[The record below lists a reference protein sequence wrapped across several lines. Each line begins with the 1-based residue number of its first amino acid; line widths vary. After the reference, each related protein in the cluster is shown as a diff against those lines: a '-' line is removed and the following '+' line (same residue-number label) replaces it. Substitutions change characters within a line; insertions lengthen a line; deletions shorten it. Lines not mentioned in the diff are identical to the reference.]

1 MWKKQQWVLNK
12 GNPCIESRERFEMI
26 IQFNNLLSA
35 VDSPENCTWEKL
47 TPSFTGS
54 PTPRAAHGMCAV
66 GSRLVIFGGRDSVGR
81 KNDIFV
87 LDTGDLIHNI
97 HTLFSPASFHFLSLD
112 HTLTPSSAPNLAC
125 YWEKKGEM
133 WALKKL
139 GSKERWKRL
148 HGAKK
153 LIQMQVSVLTVKV
166 NQL

>member
-1 MWKKQQWVLNK
+1 
-12 GNPCIESRERFEMI
+12 MI
-26 IQFNNLLSA
+26 IQFNNLLFA

-125 YWEKKGEM
+125 CWEKKGEM

-139 GSKERWKRL
+139 GSKER
-148 HGAKK
+148 
-153 LIQMQVSVLTVKV
+153 
-166 NQL
+166 

>member
-26 IQFNNLLSA
+26 IQFNNLLST
-35 VDSPENCTWEKL
+35 VDSPENCSWEKL

-125 YWEKKGEM
+125 YWEKRGKCGHSKNLGVRKGERGYM
-133 WALKKL
+133 GPRNWFKCKC
-139 GSKERWKRL
+139 RC
-148 HGAKK
+148 
-153 LIQMQVSVLTVKV
+153 
-166 NQL
+166 

>member
-97 HTLFSPASFHFLSLD
+97 TLFSPASFHFLSLD
-112 HTLTPSSAPNLAC
+112 HTLIPSSAPNLAC
-125 YWEKKGEM
+125 YWEKRGKCGHSKNLGVRKGERGYM
-133 WALKKL
+133 GPRNWFKCKC
-139 GSKERWKRL
+139 WC
-148 HGAKK
+148 
-153 LIQMQVSVLTVKV
+153 
-166 NQL
+166 

>member
-35 VDSPENCTWEKL
+35 VDSPENCSWEKL

>member
-1 MWKKQQWVLNK
+1 MWKKWPWVLNRANLCK
-12 GNPCIESRERFEMI
+12 ESWERFEMI

-97 HTLFSPASFHFLSLD
+97 TLFSPASFHFLSLD
-112 HTLTPSSAPNLAC
+112 HTLIPSSAPNLAC
-125 YWEKKGEM
+125 YWEKRGKCGHSKNLGVRKGERGYM
-133 WALKKL
+133 GPRNWFKCKC
-139 GSKERWKRL
+139 WC
-148 HGAKK
+148 
-153 LIQMQVSVLTVKV
+153 
-166 NQL
+166 

>member
-1 MWKKQQWVLNK
+1 
-12 GNPCIESRERFEMI
+12 MI

-35 VDSPENCTWEKL
+35 VDSPENCSWEKL

-139 GSKERWKRL
+139 GSKER
-148 HGAKK
+148 
-153 LIQMQVSVLTVKV
+153 
-166 NQL
+166 

>member
-87 LDTGDLIHNI
+87 LDTGDLIHYI

-112 HTLTPSSAPNLAC
+112 HTLIPSSAPNLAC
-125 YWEKKGEM
+125 YWEKRGKCGHSKNLGVRKGERGYM
-133 WALKKL
+133 GPRNWFKCKC
-139 GSKERWKRL
+139 WC
-148 HGAKK
+148 
-153 LIQMQVSVLTVKV
+153 
-166 NQL
+166 

>member
-1 MWKKQQWVLNK
+1 MRKKQQWVLNK

-35 VDSPENCTWEKL
+35 VDSPENCSWEKL